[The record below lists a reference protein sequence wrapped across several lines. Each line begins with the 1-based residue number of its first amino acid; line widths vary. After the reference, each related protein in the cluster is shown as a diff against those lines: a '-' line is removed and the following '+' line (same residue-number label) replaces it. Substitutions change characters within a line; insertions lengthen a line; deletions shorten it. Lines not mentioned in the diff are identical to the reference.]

1 MGGLG
6 RAGGILRRVERI
18 AVETGGIAATGGKT
32 RGEAHND
39 CRAAD
44 ASGQLWRGHATQ
56 LYPTHGLPTDT
67 HTHNLSDQ

>member
-6 RAGGILRRVERI
+6 RAGRILRRIERI

-32 RGEAHND
+32 RGEPHND

-44 ASGQLWRGHATQ
+44 ASG
-56 LYPTHGLPTDT
+56 
-67 HTHNLSDQ
+67 